1 MDEEAEKEKKAKSIP
16 RQAFELFL
24 EGKTPVQV
32 AIDLDLET
40 DRVMRFL
47 NDFLRLQNLHKAATI
62 LKENKNQLAPFVKL
76 LEILKRNNTRVMD
89 IRYAMDNINNI
100 NALEQR
106 KSKLKEG
113 GSFTKGRER
122 LFAGQLRRH

>member
-1 MDEEAEKEKKAKSIP
+1 
-16 RQAFELFL
+16 
-24 EGKTPVQV
+24 
-32 AIDLDLET
+32 
-40 DRVMRFL
+40 MRFL